1 MNRKQK
7 IDLIR
12 DVLLGKRS
20 VTELL
25 PMRYDVIRLKPD
37 DTEEERAAKL
47 RQIEE
52 NRSRANVTS
61 IIVTYE

>member
-25 PMRYDVIRLKPD
+25 PMRYDVVRLKPD

>member
-37 DTEEERAAKL
+37 DTEQERAAKL

-52 NRSRANVTS
+52 NRSQANVTS